1 MKLEL
6 INGELTQ
13 NICNNE
19 LDEVLFEVF
28 KCIDY
33 RYTCRKTSTI
43 FTENMIRR
51 VHSLAILHITNK
63 LKTYE
68 F

>member
-13 NICNNE
+13 NIRNSA
-19 LDEVLFEVF
+19 LDKVFSDVF

-33 RYTCRKTSTI
+33 HYGWGMKKSF
-43 FTENMIRR
+43 FTENIILKI
-51 VHSLAILHITNK
+51 HSLAILHITNK